1 MIILMHVPGIK
12 ARNKKKTIIQHSK
25 DKQTNK
31 TKEQKLR
38 KHKNGPNR
46 GIRYERNKEEETE
59 KLRLGFLGISM
70 RAHT

>member
-1 MIILMHVPGIK
+1 MHVPGIK

-25 DKQTNK
+25 DKQT
-31 TKEQKLR
+31 KEKKLR
-38 KHKNGPNR
+38 KHKNRPKK